1 MSAIALAHMGD
12 AVYETLVRTWL
23 CVHGT
28 ATGKDLHRA
37 TIALVCAP
45 AQAEKMQKVLPLL
58 TDEEQAVY
66 KRGRNANVHTMS
78 RSATPAQY
86 HSATGLECL
95 MGYLYLKGDKNRA
108 EELFRAMMEETW
120 MPYACKLWWRSF
132 RPLSPAAVSR
142 RYSSLPA
149 IRWCCCSA
157 AAAASCCP
165 PEGGSL
171 ACT

>member
-66 KRGRNANVHTMS
+66 KRGRNASKASVAKHAS
-78 RSATPAQY
+78 PEEYRAS
-86 HSATGLECL
+86 TGFECL
-95 MGYLYLKGDKNRA
+95 LGWLYLNGQLDRVH
-108 EELFRAMMEETW
+108 ELFDTLWQQFDPNET
-120 MPYACKLWWRSF
+120 R
-132 RPLSPAAVSR
+132 
-142 RYSSLPA
+142 
-149 IRWCCCSA
+149 
-157 AAAASCCP
+157 
-165 PEGGSL
+165 
-171 ACT
+171 

>member
-78 RSATPAQY
+78 RSAT
-86 HSATGLECL
+86 GLECL

-108 EELFRAMMEETW
+108 DELFRAMMEET
-120 MPYACKLWWRSF
+120 
-132 RPLSPAAVSR
+132 
-142 RYSSLPA
+142 
-149 IRWCCCSA
+149 
-157 AAAASCCP
+157 
-165 PEGGSL
+165 
-171 ACT
+171 

>member
-66 KRGRNANVHTMS
+66 KRGRNA
-78 RSATPAQY
+78 TPAQY

-108 EELFRAMMEETW
+108 EELFRAMMEET
-120 MPYACKLWWRSF
+120 
-132 RPLSPAAVSR
+132 
-142 RYSSLPA
+142 
-149 IRWCCCSA
+149 
-157 AAAASCCP
+157 
-165 PEGGSL
+165 
-171 ACT
+171 

>member
-45 AQAEKMQKVLPLL
+45 AQAEKMLPLL
-58 TDEEQAVY
+58 TQEEQDVFR
-66 KRGRNANVHTMS
+66 RGRNANVHTMS

-108 EELFRAMMEETW
+108 EELFRAMMEET
-120 MPYACKLWWRSF
+120 
-132 RPLSPAAVSR
+132 
-142 RYSSLPA
+142 
-149 IRWCCCSA
+149 
-157 AAAASCCP
+157 
-165 PEGGSL
+165 
-171 ACT
+171 

>member
-58 TDEEQAVY
+58 A
-66 KRGRNANVHTMS
+66 A
-78 RSATPAQY
+78 ATPT
-86 HSATGLECL
+86 STPC
-95 MGYLYLKGDKNRA
+95 
-108 EELFRAMMEETW
+108 
-120 MPYACKLWWRSF
+120 
-132 RPLSPAAVSR
+132 PAA
-142 RYSSLPA
+142 
-149 IRWCCCSA
+149 
-157 AAAASCCP
+157 P
-165 PEGGSL
+165 PRPS
-171 ACT
+171 TIPPPVWSV

>member
-1 MSAIALAHMGD
+1 MNYFAPKLSPDELRKMSAIALAHMGD

-86 HSATGLECL
+86 HSATTACRHTASRGISGLLHHGAEQL
-95 MGYLYLKGDKNRA
+95 LRA
-108 EELFRAMMEETW
+108 VFIT
-120 MPYACKLWWRSF
+120 F
-132 RPLSPAAVSR
+132 
-142 RYSSLPA
+142 
-149 IRWCCCSA
+149 
-157 AAAASCCP
+157 
-165 PEGGSL
+165 
-171 ACT
+171 

>member
-66 KRGRNANVHTMS
+66 KRGRNAHMGTVPKNA
-78 RSATPAQY
+78 RIADYRA
-86 HSATGLECL
+86 ATGLEAL
-95 MGYLYLKGDKNRA
+95 LGYLYLSGQDARLTALVRAALA
-108 EELFRAMMEETW
+108 EEA
-120 MPYACKLWWRSF
+120 
-132 RPLSPAAVSR
+132 
-142 RYSSLPA
+142 
-149 IRWCCCSA
+149 
-157 AAAASCCP
+157 
-165 PEGGSL
+165 GN
-171 ACT
+171 

>member
-37 TIALVCAP
+37 TIALVCAH

-66 KRGRNANVHTMS
+66 KRGRNANGVTHPKNS
-78 RSATPAQY
+78 SAAEY
-86 HSATGLECL
+86 RAATGLEAL
-95 MGYLYLKGDKNRA
+95 FGWLYLSGENERLRALFQKILDDRQAGLSPGNQMLDGAKDEVSGQSDNRA
-108 EELFRAMMEETW
+108 ATI
-120 MPYACKLWWRSF
+120 SQN
-132 RPLSPAAVSR
+132 
-142 RYSSLPA
+142 
-149 IRWCCCSA
+149 
-157 AAAASCCP
+157 
-165 PEGGSL
+165 
-171 ACT
+171 